1 MDKLKFCFGLSM
13 EKLTIEIWVGNQ
25 WHECC
30 VIEIDNALRGG
41 FSSSTLSYDTD
52 FVFDGQN
59 SPVSLRFPVNLNEV
73 KLAHWPSFLF
83 DLIPQGKGR
92 HYLLGE
98 LKLADGPAA
107 DWPLICAGAFNPIGR
122 LRVKEALAFYK
133 NHSNKSNAVT
143 PLNGFNMQDIL
154 ERKDDFIEHLYIHG
168 MLSAGTSGVQGV
180 APKFML
186 TLGKDNL
193 WYADG
198 AIEDDYAQKHYLIK
212 LPRGRDSSDIK
223 ILRNE
228 AAFIRTANALGLFVE
243 EIPQLHE
250 DMLFIPR
257 FDRKVTQSGVERL
270 HQESAAS
277 LVGQIGFDQRPSQNE
292 LLAALRLYVTDKT
305 ATTIEFIK
313 RDILNLA
320 MGNTDN
326 HARNTAVQIVD
337 GVIQLSPLFDFA
349 PMNLD
354 KEGIARAL
362 RWKNK
367 DKNNVELNNW
377 VDVLAS
383 LDLEK
388 HELAVITDAL
398 YLFGQSIE
406 GLPDIMAQQGVDSDI
421 IENRYY
427 AIQTQIKQLRELKVG
442 GSYG

>member
-1 MDKLKFCFGLSM
+1 
-13 EKLTIEIWVGNQ
+13 
-25 WHECC
+25 
-30 VIEIDNALRGG
+30 
-41 FSSSTLSYDTD
+41 
-52 FVFDGQN
+52 
-59 SPVSLRFPVNLNEV
+59 
-73 KLAHWPSFLF
+73 
-83 DLIPQGKGR
+83 
-92 HYLLGE
+92 
-98 LKLADGPAA
+98 
-107 DWPLICAGAFNPIGR
+107 
-122 LRVKEALAFYK
+122 
-133 NHSNKSNAVT
+133 
-143 PLNGFNMQDIL
+143 
-154 ERKDDFIEHLYIHG
+154 
-168 MLSAGTSGVQGV
+168 
-180 APKFML
+180 
-186 TLGKDNL
+186 
-193 WYADG
+193 
-198 AIEDDYAQKHYLIK
+198 
-212 LPRGRDSSDIK
+212 
-223 ILRNE
+223 
-228 AAFIRTANALGLFVE
+228 
-243 EIPQLHE
+243 
-250 DMLFIPR
+250 MLFIPR

-292 LLAALRLYVTDKT
+292 LLAALRRYVTNKT

-377 VDVLAS
+377 VDVFAS

-406 GLPDIMAQQGVDSDI
+406 GLPDIMAQQRVDSDI

>member
-1 MDKLKFCFGLSM
+1 MKKCA
-13 EKLTIEIWVGNQ
+13 IEIWIGGQ

-30 VIEIDNALRGG
+30 TIEINDPDRGG
-41 FSSSTLSYDTD
+41 FATSVLSYDTD
-52 FVFDGQN
+52 FVFNSEN

-73 KLAHWPSFLF
+73 KLAHWPAFLF

-107 DWPLICAGAFNPIGR
+107 DWPLIRAGAFNPIGR
-122 LRVKEALAFYK
+122 LRVKEAVTFY
-133 NHSNKSNAVT
+133 NNQSNRSNTVT
-143 PLNGFNMQDIL
+143 RMTGFKINDIL
-154 ERKDDFIEHLYIHG
+154 ERKDDFIEHLYVHG
-168 MLSAGTSGVQGV
+168 MLAAGTSGVQGV

-198 AIEDDYAQKHYLIK
+198 AIEDDHAQKHYLIK
-212 LPRGRDSSDIK
+212 LPRGRDVSDLK

-228 AAFIRTANALGLFVE
+228 SAFLRTANALGLSVE
-243 EIPQLHE
+243 ELPQLHD

-257 FDRKVTQSGVERL
+257 FDRKVTRAGVDRL

-292 LLAALRLYVTDKT
+292 LLAALRRHVTDKT

-313 RDILNLA
+313 RDVLNLA

-337 GVIQLSPLFDFA
+337 GVIQLTPLFDFA

-367 DKNNVELNNW
+367 DNNKLELSNW

-383 LDLEK
+383 LDLET
-388 HELAVITDAL
+388 HEHAVIADAL
-398 YLFGQSIE
+398 HLFGQSIE
-406 GLPDIMAQQGVDSDI
+406 ALSDIMAQQGVDGDI
-421 IENRYY
+421 VENRYH
-427 AIQTQIKQLRELKVG
+427 AIQTQISQLREVKLG
-442 GSYG
+442 GHYG

>member
-1 MDKLKFCFGLSM
+1 M
-13 EKLTIEIWVGNQ
+13 EKCAIEIWMNGQ

-30 VIEIDNALRGG
+30 TIEINDANRGG
-41 FSSSTLSYDTD
+41 FGTSTLSYDPD
-52 FVFDGQN
+52 FVFNSHN

-73 KLAHWPSFLF
+73 NLAHWPSFLF

-98 LKLADGPAA
+98 LQLADGPAA

-122 LRVKEALAFYK
+122 LRVKEAVTFY
-133 NHSNKSNAVT
+133 NTQSNRSNAVT
-143 PLNGFNMQDIL
+143 PMTGFKMSDIL
-154 ERKDDFIEHLYIHG
+154 ERKDDFIEHLYVHG
-168 MLSAGTSGVQGV
+168 MLAAGTSGVQGV

-198 AIEDDYAQKHYLIK
+198 AIEDDLAQKHYLIK
-212 LPRGRDSSDIK
+212 LPRGRDASDLK

-228 AAFIRTANALGLFVE
+228 SAFIRTANALGLFVE
-243 EIPQLHE
+243 ELPNLHD

-257 FDRKVTQSGVERL
+257 FDRIVTPSGVDRL

-292 LLAALRLYVTDKT
+292 LLAALRHHVTNKT
-305 ATTIEFIK
+305 ETTIEFIK
-313 RDILNLA
+313 RDVLNLA

-326 HARNTAVQIVD
+326 HARNTAVQIV
-337 GVIQLSPLFDFA
+337 GGATQLTPLFDFA

-367 DKNNVELNNW
+367 DKNSVELTNW

-388 HELAVITDAL
+388 HEFSVITNAL
-398 YLFGQSIE
+398 HRFGQSIE
-406 GLPDIMAQQGVDSDI
+406 ALSDVMAQQGVDDDI
-421 IENRYY
+421 IENRYH
-427 AIQTQIKQLRELKVG
+427 AIQKQIDQLREVKVG
-442 GSYG
+442 GHNG